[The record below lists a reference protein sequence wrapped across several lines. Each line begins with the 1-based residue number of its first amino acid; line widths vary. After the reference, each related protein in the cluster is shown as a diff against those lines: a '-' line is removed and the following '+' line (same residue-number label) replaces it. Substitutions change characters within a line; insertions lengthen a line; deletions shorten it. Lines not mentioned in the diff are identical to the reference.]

1 MYYSI
6 YVCIEILNT
15 KFKMSKEQKRRNITD
30 SRNKNEN
37 IIIDP
42 TDIKKAIHDA

>member
-1 MYYSI
+1 MYYSV

-15 KFKMSKEQKRRNITD
+15 KFKMNKEKKQITD